1 MFVFKGVAK
10 EPTKSY
16 VTATTESPGGTFL
29 LTKVTTNSAMLI
41 ENCGKSYENKKQRLS
56 TKIHKNQEVQ
66 CIVGGG
72 GVLINLLIK
81 NDKNFNLTAHSGF
94 WFCHPALSWQKQV

>member
-1 MFVFKGVAK
+1 MFLNVLRRNQPKV
-10 EPTKSY
+10 
-16 VTATTESPGGTFL
+16 VTATTESPGGTFV
-29 LTKVTTNSAMLI
+29 LTKVTTNSVMLI

-72 GVLINLLIK
+72 LLK
-81 NDKNFNLTAHSGF
+81 WLLKHDKHFTLTAHSGF

>member
-29 LTKVTTNSAMLI
+29 LTKVTTNGAMLI

-56 TKIHKNQEVQ
+56 TNIHKNQEVQ
-66 CIVGGG
+66 CIGGG
-72 GVLINLLIK
+72 EGLLK
-81 NDKNFNLTAHSGF
+81 WLLKHHKHFTLTAHSGF
-94 WFCHPALSWQKQV
+94 WFYHPALSWQKQV

>member
-56 TKIHKNQEVQ
+56 TNIHKNQEVQ

-72 GVLINLLIK
+72 GGITKVV
-81 NDKNFNLTAHSGF
+81 T
-94 WFCHPALSWQKQV
+94 QTR

>member
-41 ENCGKSYENKKQRLS
+41 ENCGKSYENKKRLS
-56 TKIHKNQEVQ
+56 TNIHKNQEVQ

-72 GVLINLLIK
+72 GVTK
-81 NDKNFNLTAHSGF
+81 VVT
-94 WFCHPALSWQKQV
+94 QTR